1 MTAPCTGAAANSA
14 TPVKTTTA
22 RSFTAKTSSGSK
34 PGLAG
39 CGCLFQNFSAFSPIQ
54 PTIAS
59 WTGLLKA
66 LTPPQPAK
74 VEPSAGNIE
83 VTPAI
88 AKQLLVPLP
97 S

>member
-1 MTAPCTGAAANSA
+1 MAPS
-14 TPVKTTTA
+14 PV
-22 RSFTAKTSSGSK
+22 
-34 PGLAG
+34 
-39 CGCLFQNFSAFSPIQ
+39 Q
-54 PTIAS
+54 PSIAS
-59 WTGLLKA
+59 WTALLKA
-66 LTPPQPAK
+66 FVPPQPAK